1 MAVTLQQ
8 LEIFRA
14 VARNLSFSVA
24 AKEVYTSQPH
34 VSNQIRKLEEHYR
47 VPLFIRSRPGIA
59 LTEAGLALYERINII
74 LSDIEEAEQVIQ
86 QFRGLQ
92 RGTVRLAATASAG
105 NHVIPGI
112 VADFQRRHPDIV
124 VMMQVSN
131 TEDVL
136 GRVDRDE
143 AELAIT
149 PRPPEWGELES
160 ESLYIEDLVV
170 LFPSSM
176 TLPDPLT
183 VEQFATLPQVA
194 REEGSLTWE
203 IMRELLEDHDPR
215 VVAQLGGTTAVNEA
229 VAAGLGVS
237 LVPETTAKAWLDAGS
252 VQVRALQDAHP
263 VHHFYL
269 VHSPQRYVTPAT
281 RALIEHLRSW
291 AAEGGPGLKPSS

>member
-59 LTEAGLALYERINII
+59 LTEAGVALYERINII

-92 RGTVRLAATASAG
+92 RGTVRLAATASPG

-112 VADFQRRHPDIV
+112 VAEFQRKHPE
-124 VMMQVSN
+124 VMVRMQVSN

-136 GRVDRDE
+136 ERVDRDE

-149 PRPPEWGELES
+149 PRRPEWGDLES
-160 ESLYIEDLVV
+160 ESLYAEDLVV
-170 LFPSSM
+170 IFPSTM
-176 TLPDPLT
+176 TLPDPLS
-183 VEQFATLPQVA
+183 VAEFAELPQVV
-194 REEGSLTWE
+194 REDGSLTWE
-203 IMRELLEDHDPR
+203 IMRELVEDHDPR
-215 VVAQLGGTTAVNEA
+215 IVAQLGGTTAVNEA

-237 LVPETTAKAWLDAGS
+237 LVPETSAKAWLDAGS
-252 VQVRALQDAHP
+252 VQIRRLTDAQP
-263 VHHFYL
+263 QHHFFL
-269 VHSPQRYVTPAT
+269 IHSPQRYVTPAT
-281 RALIEHLRSW
+281 RALIEHLREW
-291 AAEGGPGLKPSS
+291 AASAPFGQRP

>member
-59 LTEAGLALYERINII
+59 LTEAGVALYERINII
-74 LSDIEEAEQVIQ
+74 LADIEEAEHVIE

-92 RGTVRLAATASAG
+92 RGTVRLAATASPG

-112 VADFQRRHPDIV
+112 VAEFQRKHPE
-124 VMMQVSN
+124 VMVRMQVTN

-136 GRVDRDE
+136 EQVDRDE

-149 PRPPEWGELES
+149 PRRPQWGDLES
-160 ESLYIEDLVV
+160 ESLYAEDLVV
-170 LFPSSM
+170 IFPATM
-176 TLPDPLT
+176 TLPDPLS
-183 VEQFATLPQVA
+183 VADFADLPQVV
-194 REEGSLTWE
+194 REDGSLTWE
-203 IMRELLEDHDPR
+203 IMRDLVEDHDPR
-215 VVAQLGGTTAVNEA
+215 IVAQLGGTTAVNEA

-237 LVPETTAKAWLDAGS
+237 LVPETSAKAWLDAGS
-252 VQVRALQDAHP
+252 VQIRRLQDAQP
-263 VHHFYL
+263 QHHFFL
-269 VHSPQRYVTPAT
+269 IHSPQRYVTPAT
-281 RALIEHLRSW
+281 RALIEHLRAW
-291 AAEGGPGLKPSS
+291 AATAPFGLRP

>member
-74 LSDIEEAEQVIQ
+74 LSDIEEAEHVIE

-92 RGTVRLAATASAG
+92 RGTVRLAATASPG

-112 VADFQRRHPDIV
+112 VAAFQRKHPDV
-124 VMMQVSN
+124 VVRMQVTN

-136 GRVDRDE
+136 GQVDRDE

-149 PRPPEWGELES
+149 PRRPQWGDLES
-160 ESLYIEDLVV
+160 ESLYAEDLVV

-176 TLPDPLT
+176 DVPDPLT
-183 VEQFATLPQVA
+183 VAGFATLPLVV
-194 REEGSLTWE
+194 REDGSLTWE
-203 IMRELLEDHDPR
+203 IMRDLLEDHDPK

-237 LVPETTAKAWLDAGS
+237 LVPETSAKAWLEAGS
-252 VQVRALQDAHP
+252 VQVRRLQDADP
-263 VHHFYL
+263 QHHFFL
-269 VHSPQRYVTPAT
+269 IHSPQRYVTPAT
-281 RALIEHLRSW
+281 RALIEHLRAW
-291 AAEGGPGLKPSS
+291 AASAPFGTRP